1 MTDQPKGAEGLGA
14 ARAKL
19 MCTLGPATAGVDGV
33 VALAEAGADIF
44 RVNFSHGSPDDH
56 AKAVND
62 VRGAEERAGRP
73 LAVLADL
80 PGPKVRLGNLP
91 EDKVN
96 LKAGNEFEL
105 RPAGSGDDEGDEHGP
120 SVTYGGLAGD
130 LEE

>member
-1 MTDQPKGAEGLGA
+1 
-14 ARAKL
+14 

-62 VRGAEERAGRP
+62 VRVAEERAGRP

-91 EDKVN
+91 EDKVS
-96 LKAGNEFEL
+96 LKAGNAFEL
-105 RPAGSGDDEGDEHGP
+105 RPGAGDDEGDEHGA

-130 LEE
+130 L